1 MNLGWL
7 QAWEGS
13 KVERKITTSI
23 TILVLDVN
31 DHRPTFSATSYR
43 TAIEENSAKGMPV
56 TFEDVAGMA
65 PRVYDLDAAANGT
78 FTLSIDCGSNDVFE
92 VTPTLVVN
100 EAEFSV
106 RVKNQS
112 ALDYERLKTVN
123 CTITAREL
131 VAWQPKVTIVRLR
144 IDVTDVNDNV
154 PQFSLMAYHVR
165 PPFPIFHLLI

>member
-1 MNLGWL
+1 M
-7 QAWEGS
+7 S
-13 KVERKITTSI
+13 KAERNITTPI

-43 TAIEENSAKGMPV
+43 AAIDENSAKGMPV
-56 TFEDVAGMA
+56 TFEDVAGAA
-65 PRVYDLDAAANGT
+65 PRVFDLDAAANGT
-78 FTLSIDCGSNDVFE
+78 FTLSIDCGSNDVFD

-112 ALDYERLKTVN
+112 VLDYERLTTAN

-131 VAWQPKVTIVRLR
+131 VAWQPKATTVSLF

-154 PQFSLMAYHVR
+154 PQFSLATYHVR
-165 PPFPIFHLLI
+165 LLFPSFRFNQELDSFAR

>member
-1 MNLGWL
+1 M
-7 QAWEGS
+7 
-13 KVERKITTSI
+13 ERNITTSI

-31 DHRPTFSATSYR
+31 DHRPTFSAASYR
-43 TAIEENSAKGMPV
+43 AAIDENSAKGMPV
-56 TFEDVAGMA
+56 TFQDVTGTA

-78 FTLSIDCGSNDVFE
+78 FTLSIDCGIADVFD

-112 ALDYERLKTVN
+112 ALDYERLATVN

-131 VAWQPKVTIVRLR
+131 VARQPKATSVRLF
-144 IDVTDVNDNV
+144 IDVTDVNDNI
-154 PQFSLMAYHVR
+154 PQFSLIAYHVR
-165 PPFPIFHLLI
+165 PLFHLNLISIIIDLA